1 MDIQADKFLALT
13 AMLAGFMPVN
23 TLTRG
28 PGDAASGT
36 GETLADSGAGTIA
49 VGPITPGGS
58 DAKLEG

>member
-23 TLTRG
+23 TLARG

-36 GETLADSGAGTIA
+36 GGTLADSGTGTIA
-49 VGPITPGGS
+49 VAPVTLGGA

>member
-28 PGDAASGT
+28 PGDAVQT
-36 GETLADSGAGTIA
+36 TRDGEPTSGALD

-58 DAKLEG
+58 DAKIEG